1 MPTTTPSTP
10 RWCRSVRSRV
20 TADALSDCLAPL
32 SFFKTCFFF
41 FKLISGECRP
51 RDLCF
56 TGLESC
62 CKIGPLQLELGDMM
76 DASFLDVPFESVAVI
91 PSCRVSH

>member
-1 MPTTTPSTP
+1 MLS
-10 RWCRSVRSRV
+10 V
-20 TADALSDCLAPL
+20 TAWPHFLFLKPA
-32 SFFKTCFFF
+32 FF